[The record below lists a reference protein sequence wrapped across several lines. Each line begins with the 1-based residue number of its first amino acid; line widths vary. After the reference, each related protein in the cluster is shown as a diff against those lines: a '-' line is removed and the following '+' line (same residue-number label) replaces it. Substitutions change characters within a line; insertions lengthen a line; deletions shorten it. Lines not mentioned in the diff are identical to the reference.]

1 MTVQEHLLSILAEEC
16 AEVAQRASKALRFGL
31 AESQPGQPLSNAER
45 IRLEFADLCAVY
57 EMIGFNP
64 PTRSEIE
71 AKKLKVRKFLEY
83 SEKCGCVDAKPTTNV
98 TTAELEELLNKLM
111 ASANQ
116 DGGFSEYY
124 EVWQTVLHG
133 LGKIIAMKMR

>member
-31 AESQPGQPLSNAER
+31 EQVQPGQPFANAER
-45 IRLEFADLCAVY
+45 IRQEFTDLCAVY

-64 PTRSEIE
+64 PSRADIE

-83 SEKCGCVDAKPTTNV
+83 SEKCGCVDAKP
-98 TTAELEELLNKLM
+98 
-111 ASANQ
+111 
-116 DGGFSEYY
+116 
-124 EVWQTVLHG
+124 
-133 LGKIIAMKMR
+133 